1 MSAENQPFM
10 ERERRLGVVLFQ
22 LGGPDSL
29 DAVEPFLYNLFL
41 DPDIINFPLARI
53 GRPAL
58 AKLISIT
65 RAKKVKKGY
74 AAIGGKSPIVEWT
87 ARQARALEDALRP
100 SLGVRVVVAMRYW
113 HPSTEEALQELK
125 KSACTE
131 LVLLPLY
138 PQYSKTTTGSSLNEW
153 NRRFPVSELSDVPA
167 RVIQE
172 FHDHPSY
179 IASLVEQIENTL
191 RRFAAPKNVH
201 LIFSAHGVPVSVIQ
215 GGDPYQ
221 EQVEETSRMVMEQG
235 RWNLPHTVCYQ
246 SQVGPG
252 RWLPPSIHEV
262 VSRLAGQGARDLL
275 IVPVSF
281 VSDHIETLHEIDR
294 EVREEAMQAG
304 VRQFEMMPGL
314 NDSSRFIGALAEM
327 VLETVGAAVSTPVR
341 K

>member
-10 ERERRLGVVLFQ
+10 ERERRIGVVLFQ

-100 SLGVRVVVAMRYW
+100 SLGARVVVAMRYW

-153 NRRFPVSELSDVPA
+153 NRRFPVSELSDAPA
-167 RVIQE
+167 RVIQD

-179 IASLVEQIENTL
+179 ITSLVEQIENML

-201 LIFSAHGVPVSVIQ
+201 LIFSAHGLPVSVIQ

>member
-1 MSAENQPFM
+1 M
-10 ERERRLGVVLFQ
+10 ERERRIGVVLFQ

-100 SLGVRVVVAMRYW
+100 SLGARVVVAMRYW

-153 NRRFPVSELSDVPA
+153 NRRFPVSELSDAPA
-167 RVIQE
+167 RVIQD

-179 IASLVEQIENTL
+179 ITSLVEQIENML

-201 LIFSAHGVPVSVIQ
+201 LIFSAHGLPVSVIQ